1 MSAGQD
7 VSVLWPTLGSN
18 GPRGPWRGRDPLGM
32 SLVAPWARWGVSGET
47 HVFQLSA
54 DPGSQETSMLKWK
67 PLANASVIAALIA
80 VYSVLA
86 APHKW

>member
-1 MSAGQD
+1 MLILRLQRWS
-7 VSVLWPTLGSN
+7 
-18 GPRGPWRGRDPLGM
+18 PR
-32 SLVAPWARWGVSGET
+32 RWGVSGET
-47 HVFQLSA
+47 HVFQLSV
-54 DPGSQETSMLKWK
+54 DPGSQETNMLKWK